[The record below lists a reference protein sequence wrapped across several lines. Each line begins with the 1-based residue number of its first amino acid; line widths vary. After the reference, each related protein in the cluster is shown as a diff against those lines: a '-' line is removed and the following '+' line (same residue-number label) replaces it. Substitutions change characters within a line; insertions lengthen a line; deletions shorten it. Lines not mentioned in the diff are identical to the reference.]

1 MFFIYS
7 HFQNFLILFRYI
19 DIIEN
24 NLNENRIHYM
34 MVSIMVFTIEEIK
47 KRIIPIVVKYGINSF
62 SLFGSYARDEAT
74 EDSDLDFVMDK
85 GDLKGLQ
92 YVSLVQDLEQEFK
105 CHVDVISKG
114 SSNKKFLEAV
124 SREEVLIYERKR

>member
-1 MFFIYS
+1 
-7 HFQNFLILFRYI
+7 
-19 DIIEN
+19 
-24 NLNENRIHYM
+24 M
-34 MVSIMVFTIEEIK
+34 MVGIMVFTIEEIK